1 MTNFTNNR
9 SDQIGNRRSPGL
21 LPIVLTT
28 LVLVAST
35 ADTRFAHAAME
46 HAAMEHAAV
55 GHAPTGRI
63 ERGAPRVE
71 RRHGDDRGFRGRSFD
86 HPRLHHFGDDLGLY
100 IYPDGPYDDYAPGYF
115 YDPYCNEYSPRYD
128 HVYCDAT
135 P

>member
-21 LPIVLTT
+21 LPIVVTA
-28 LVLVAST
+28 LVLVVST

-46 HAAMEHAAV
+46 HAAV
-55 GHAPTGRI
+55 GHAPAGRI

-71 RRHGDDRGFRGRSFD
+71 RRHGDDRAFRGRPFD

-100 IYPDGPYDDYAPGYF
+100 VYPDGPYDDYQPGYF
-115 YDPYCNEYSPRYD
+115 YDPYCNQYSPRYD
-128 HVYCDAT
+128 PVYCDAT